1 MRLMKLRYRV
11 LLVTLVLTGILELG
25 LLSPSGAQ
33 TRFPQGRRHDQPL
46 DPTLQDQLRKL
57 GLPQPGENE
66 PGLNR
71 NAAANRLML
80 RSRLEEMRRDSAT
93 LADLANSLKSDLDRT
108 NENMLNLG
116 TLEKADK
123 IEKLARKIKKLTKSY

>member
-1 MRLMKLRYRV
+1 
-11 LLVTLVLTGILELG
+11 LVILVLTGVLELG
-25 LLSPSGAQ
+25 LLNPSGAQ
-33 TRFPQGRRHDQPL
+33 TRFPQGGRHDQPL
-46 DPTLQDQLRKL
+46 DSTLQDQLRKL
-57 GLPQPGENE
+57 GLPQPGDNE

-80 RSRLEEMRRDSAT
+80 RWRLEEMRRDSAT
-93 LADLANSLKSDLDRT
+93 LVDLANSLKSDLART

-123 IEKLARKIKKLTKSY
+123 IEKLAKKIKKLTKSY